1 MGKAAYLLAHD
12 QEREKIAYAG
22 QKIMLAEYAIYHQ
35 AKGLIRS

>member
-22 QKIMLAEYAIYHQ
+22 QKKRWLSTRFTI
-35 AKGLIRS
+35 KPND